1 MKSYLH
7 IFIRCVIIRS
17 MFRKGGKVGMEK
29 PKRINVIVDEDLHK
43 ELKIASAI
51 TGVSIK
57 QYVADAVREKMKK
70 DKIPILKERE

>member
-1 MKSYLH
+1 MK
-7 IFIRCVIIRS
+7 
-17 MFRKGGKVGMEK
+17 K